1 MGLARHRLC
10 CTRAWMH
17 RSPKSRVMPRRPV
30 FRAGVNAPPIG
41 CVVASPQICVPRR
54 RGCADCRSA
63 PPLSSRCVPA
73 GADAPKRPRRT
84 DATARAIPAGADAPA
99 ANWPRDIRPLCF
111 RGRGCPLCRARPAAA
126 AARSIPAGAD
136 VRITRTRGFSA
147 AVLLRAHGPR
157 CTIAVP
163 RAPAAGSSVR
173 ARTAPSMAVSE
184 HRSRPFARASTARGM
199 RRRAMRAS
207 ARRTHAPR
215 AAGCGIREE
224 ASAGVAFR
232 DPSWSARAQSPV
244 QATAS
249 RRSMKSF
256 QPTASR
262 KAKRSGT

>member
-1 MGLARHRLC
+1 MHRLS
-10 CTRAWMH
+10 AVW
-17 RSPKSRVMPRRPV
+17 SPRRRSV
-30 FRAGVNAPPIG
+30 FRAGV
-41 CVVASPQICVPRR
+41 
-54 RGCADCRSA
+54 
-63 PPLSSRCVPA
+63 
-73 GADAPKRPRRT
+73 DAPIADPLRLSLRAVFPLAPMPLTTATHRR
-84 DATARAIPAGADAPA
+84 DSARSIPAGADAPA

-111 RGRGCPLCRARPAAA
+111 RRRGCPLCRARPAAA

-147 AVLLRAHGPR
+147 AVLLRAHGPGYIWALLATKLTVLLRAHGPR

-232 DPSWSARAQSPV
+232 DPSLAAPAQSPV

>member
-1 MGLARHRLC
+1 M
-10 CTRAWMH
+10 
-17 RSPKSRVMPRRPV
+17 SRQTV
-30 FRAGVNAPPIG
+30 FHAGVDAPI
-41 CVVASPQICVPRR
+41 AQIEGDAAAPCVPRGRECTAYRLCGRLAADLCSAQAWMR
-54 RGCADCRSA
+54 RLPIRSA
-63 PPLSSRCVPA
+63 SLFALCSRW
-73 GADAPKRPRRT
+73 RRCPQT
-84 DATARAIPAGADAPA
+84 TATHRRDSARAIPAGADAPA

-111 RGRGCPLCRARPAAA
+111 RRRGCPLCRARPAAA

-262 KAKRSGT
+262 KAKRSGP